1 MSSTRLSGICLPSVP
16 GGRGGL
22 RLTRVL
28 SMLRAKG
35 RGTQLHKGKDLSA
48 MATASHKLM
57 IDARTAVK
65 HT

>member
-1 MSSTRLSGICLPSVP
+1 MPSVP